1 MINIKFKIAGICHS
15 QFKCNY
21 LKNENSFL
29 NFLFHF
35 CNLHKILNI
44 LKEKMI
50 VIANVFPKLEI
61 VKKFA
66 RTLSK
71 KCRFR
76 KCFESQLV
84 KASQILAKSPWERF
98 YHVFSSFWGK
108 LIRKMS
114 PLVTDEIL
122 GVFVNTL
129 TADGKYPV
137 EDWENLPLSIQ
148 MQFSDNWKIFSQF
161 FVPFLGFT

>member
-29 NFLFHF
+29 NF

-61 VKKFA
+61 VKKFV

-71 KCRFR
+71 KRRFR
-76 KCFESQLV
+76 KRFESQLV

-161 FVPFLGFT
+161 FVQFLGFT